1 LGEDATAVT
10 NGIKREGVANRHG
23 GNRQGRNK
31 RSFHFHGGMGGGEHH
46 IRKHDRSV
54 NKELRIQRKKI
65 KLIENE
71 LVTYSENQVL
81 LNRSASYQPMP
92 EDRRRATDSG

>member
-31 RSFHFHGGMGGGEHH
+31 RSFYFHGGMGGGEHH
-46 IRKHDRSV
+46 DRKRDRFVDKSFR
-54 NKELRIQRKKI
+54 KPRKKI
-65 KLIENE
+65 KLTENE
-71 LVTYSENQVL
+71 LVTCS
-81 LNRSASYQPMP
+81 
-92 EDRRRATDSG
+92 